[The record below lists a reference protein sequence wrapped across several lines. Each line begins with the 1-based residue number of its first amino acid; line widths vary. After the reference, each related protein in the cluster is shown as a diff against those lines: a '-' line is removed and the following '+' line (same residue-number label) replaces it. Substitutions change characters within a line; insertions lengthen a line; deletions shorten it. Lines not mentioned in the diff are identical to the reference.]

1 MGQTTD
7 LYTKIAQVNAARKK
21 AAIWDQEMKECYM
34 ADDFYSFS
42 RGKFL
47 VALTNKDSDR
57 QQKVTS
63 HPFDEGET
71 VCNIFNPS
79 DDCQ

>member
-1 MGQTTD
+1 
-7 LYTKIAQVNAARKK
+7 
-21 AAIWDQEMKECYM
+21 MKECYM

-79 DDCQ
+79 DDCQQVNGGVDIMLKAGE